1 MPANSMIVAYAALAG
16 NVGIALTKVA
26 AYLIT
31 SSSAMLTEAIHS
43 MVDSGDQ
50 ALLLFGLSR
59 AARPPDRAHPFGYG
73 MEVYFWAFVV
83 ALLIFAAGG
92 TVSIAEGVAKVRHPT
107 PIERAWVNY
116 AVLGV
121 AIVLEGASF
130 TVALREFRKSNRRQS
145 LLRSLR
151 MSKDPTIFTVLLED
165 GAALVGLLIALAGVA
180 AASLLDWPIAD
191 GVASIGIGCLLVLVA
206 VFLARET
213 RSLLIGEAA
222 SPEIVDIVRDTFASD
237 PRVVAV
243 PEVRTMHL
251 GPSEILV
258 AVTIDFSDDL
268 TGGDI
273 EAAARALTEAIGAK
287 VPHISHVFLR
297 PVDPRHEPRPST
309 DAVGAH

>member
-1 MPANSMIVAYAALAG
+1 MPANAKTVAYAALAG
-16 NVGIALTKVA
+16 NVGIAATKFA
-26 AYLIT
+26 AYLLT

-43 MVDSGDQ
+43 LVDSGDQ
-50 ALLLFGLSR
+50 ALLLFGLRR

-92 TVSIAEGVAKVRHPT
+92 AVSIAEGIAKLRHPT

-121 AIVLEGASF
+121 AIVLESLSF
-130 TVALREFRKSNRRQS
+130 AVAFREFKKSHRRHS
-145 LLRSLR
+145 LWRSMR
-151 MSKDPTIFTVLLED
+151 ASKDPTVFTVLLED
-165 GAALVGLLIALAGVA
+165 GAALIGLTIALAGIA
-180 AASLLDWPIAD
+180 GASLLHWPMAD
-191 GVASIGIGCLLVLVA
+191 GVASVGIGCLLVLVA

-222 SPEIVDIVRDTFASD
+222 SPEIVAIVKETLADD

-243 PEVRTMHL
+243 PEILTMHL
-251 GPSEILV
+251 GPDQILV

-268 TGGDI
+268 PGGDI
-273 EAAARALTEAIGAK
+273 ESAARALSQAISAK
-287 VPHISHVFLR
+287 APRISHVFLR
-297 PVDPRHEPRPST
+297 PCVPSRKMLAP
-309 DAVGAH
+309 D